1 MIPGITKSYY
11 GCSSTLSIQRLST
24 VNCEKHCVKDKFFAH
39 SSVCES
45 DNVTK
50 WIWTKITG
58 KRTTALRQYQLI
70 CAMSHAVFQT
80 VPREVEP
87 WTALYSV
94 WETVSLS
101 RSQRHGVNYCLLFQ
115 DCHATPSAPLIL
127 SQLDHEMEN
136 SLCVF
141 QFLLHMSCTQFKAK
155 KTRSNNLSTSLY
167 VRHVLKVSIF

>member
-1 MIPGITKSYY
+1 MGRSSCSGWREIKGDHFRCLSTASVPLSCLRQLWPKGTLVMIPGITKSYY

-94 WETVSLS
+94 
-101 RSQRHGVNYCLLFQ
+101 
-115 DCHATPSAPLIL
+115 
-127 SQLDHEMEN
+127 
-136 SLCVF
+136 
-141 QFLLHMSCTQFKAK
+141 
-155 KTRSNNLSTSLY
+155 
-167 VRHVLKVSIF
+167 